1 MLLPGLSRLGSV
13 PVVLPLRLRD
23 LTDGVSMDVRGMS
36 MLGLR
41 RVCAGGR
48 VVDLDFKEGGVYEGG
63 VLVDD
68 NGEGGSFVGWCICEE

>member
-13 PVVLPLRLRD
+13 PVVLTLRFRV

-36 MLGLR
+36 ILGLR
-41 RVCAGGR
+41 RVWAGRR
-48 VVDLDFKEGGVYEGG
+48 VVDLDFKEGGV
-63 VLVDD
+63 LDD

>member
-13 PVVLPLRLRD
+13 PVVLTLRFRV
-23 LTDGVSMDVRGMS
+23 LTDGVSMEVRGMS

-41 RVCAGGR
+41 RVWVGRR
-48 VVDLDFKEGGVYEGG
+48 VVDLDFKEGG